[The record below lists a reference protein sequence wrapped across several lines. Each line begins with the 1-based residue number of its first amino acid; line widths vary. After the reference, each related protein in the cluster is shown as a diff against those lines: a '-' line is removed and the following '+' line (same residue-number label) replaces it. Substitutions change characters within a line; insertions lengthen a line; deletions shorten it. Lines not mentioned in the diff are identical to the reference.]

1 MNKKKQNLK
10 IFIHFEP
17 PPTFNEEFIKFV
29 EEILSDWQKNKNGKI
44 KEDKNNTAKSLAVSK
59 FI

>member
-17 PPTFNEEFIKFV
+17 SPTFNEEFIKFV
-29 EEILSDWQKNKNGKI
+29 EEILFDWQK
-44 KEDKNNTAKSLAVSK
+44 DKNRKMEENRSNTNKFLVASK